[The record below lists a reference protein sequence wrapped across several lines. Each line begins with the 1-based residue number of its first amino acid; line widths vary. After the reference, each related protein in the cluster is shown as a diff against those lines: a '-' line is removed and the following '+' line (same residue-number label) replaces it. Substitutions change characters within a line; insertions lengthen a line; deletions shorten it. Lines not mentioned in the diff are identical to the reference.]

1 MKTLNSFLVLAVFS
15 GLLLGA
21 LLGVLFMQSD
31 AVGQALLQDLTAAHV
46 ANLLQVLVFVGV
58 ASVLLS
64 GGLIALLRVLY
75 AIFHQS

>member
-1 MKTLNSFLVLAVFS
+1 
-15 GLLLGA
+15 
-21 LLGVLFMQSD
+21 
-31 AVGQALLQDLTAAHV
+31 
-46 ANLLQVLVFVGV
+46 LVFVGV